1 MRIRFGKKTY
11 EQSLPIEVK
20 AVSKT
25 YRRGRLSVP
34 ALLNISFEI
43 QPGEFVILTGSSGA
57 GKTTLLNLLAAL
69 DWPDQGEIMVDG
81 KNIAHLSLWS
91 AASYRRVQVGIIFQ
105 AYNLLPQLTAIQN
118 VALPMIAAGSLDLR
132 RADELLRSV
141 GLGDRT
147 LHRATELSGGEQQ
160 RVAIARALA
169 NHPKIVLADEPTG
182 NLDDENAREVLRL
195 LIHSCKERGATL
207 MLATHDIRSFEGADR
222 VFALQAGLLREEHF
236 RSV

>member
-1 MRIRFGKKTY
+1 MNTRP
-11 EQSLPIEVK
+11 LIEVK

-25 YRRGRLSVP
+25 YRRGELSVP

-43 QPGEFVILTGSSGA
+43 DPGEFIILVGSSGA

-69 DWPDQGEIMVDG
+69 DWPDQGEIIVDG

-91 AASYRRVQVGIIFQ
+91 AASYRRFQVGIIFQ

-118 VALPMIAAGSLDLR
+118 VALPMIAAGRLDLR
-132 RADELLRSV
+132 RAGDLLRSV

-160 RVAIARALA
+160 RVAIARALV
-169 NHPKIVLADEPTG
+169 NHPKFVLADEPTG
-182 NLDDENAREVLRL
+182 NLDEENAREVVRL
-195 LIHSCKERGATL
+195 LAQSCKERGATL
-207 MLATHDIRSFEGADR
+207 VLATHDIRSFEGADR
-222 VFALQAGLLREEHF
+222 VFTLQAGLLQKQPF

>member
-1 MRIRFGKKTY
+1 MNNR
-11 EQSLPIEVK
+11 SLVEVQ

-34 ALLNISFEI
+34 ALLNISFVI
-43 QPGEFVILTGSSGA
+43 GPGEFVILVGSSGA

-69 DWPDQGEIMVDG
+69 DWPDQGDIIVDG
-81 KNIAHLSLWS
+81 KDIGHLSLWS
-91 AASYRRVQVGIIFQ
+91 AASYRRFQVGIIFQ

-118 VALPMIAAGSLDLR
+118 VALPMIAAGRLDLR

-147 LHRATELSGGEQQ
+147 LHLATELSGGEQQ
-160 RVAIARALA
+160 RVAIARALV
-169 NHPKIVLADEPTG
+169 NDPKLVLADEPTG
-182 NLDDENAREVLRL
+182 NLDEENAREVVRL
-195 LIHSCKERGATL
+195 LAQSCKERHATL

-222 VFALQAGLLREEHF
+222 VFTLQSGRLREE
-236 RSV
+236 RSRTVGEH

>member
-1 MRIRFGKKTY
+1 MNNR
-11 EQSLPIEVK
+11 SLIQVK
-20 AVSKT
+20 GVSKT
-25 YRRGRLSVP
+25 YRRGQLSVP

-43 QPGEFVILTGSSGA
+43 EPGEFVILVGSSGA

-69 DWPDQGEIMVDG
+69 DWPDQGEIIVDG
-81 KNIAHLSLWS
+81 KNIADLSLSS
-91 AASYRRVQVGIIFQ
+91 AASYRRFQVGIIFQ

-118 VALPMIAAGSLDLR
+118 VALPMIAAGRLDLP

-160 RVAIARALA
+160 RVAIARALV
-169 NHPKIVLADEPTG
+169 NHPKLVLADEPTG
-182 NLDDENAREVLRL
+182 NLDEENAREVLRL
-195 LIHSCKERGATL
+195 LAQSCKERGATL

-222 VFALQAGLLREEHF
+222 VFTLQFGRLREERF

>member
-1 MRIRFGKKTY
+1 MNNR
-11 EQSLPIEVK
+11 SPIEVK

-25 YRRGRLSVP
+25 YRRGKLSVP

-43 QPGEFVILTGSSGA
+43 EPGEFVILVGSSGA

-69 DWPDQGEIMVDG
+69 DWPDQGEIIVDG
-81 KNIAHLSLWS
+81 KNIARLSLWS
-91 AASYRRVQVGIIFQ
+91 AASYRRFQVGIIFQ

-118 VALPMIAAGSLDLR
+118 VALPMIAAGRLDLAR
-132 RADELLRSV
+132 TDELLRSV

-169 NHPKIVLADEPTG
+169 NHPKFVLADEPTG
-182 NLDDENAREVLRL
+182 NLDEENAREVVRL
-195 LIHSCKERGATL
+195 LAHSCKERGATL

-222 VFALQAGLLREEHF
+222 VFTLQSGLLREERF

>member
-1 MRIRFGKKTY
+1 MNNRP
-11 EQSLPIEVK
+11 LIEVK

-25 YRRGRLSVP
+25 YRRGQLSVP
-34 ALLNISFEI
+34 ALSNISFEI
-43 QPGEFVILTGSSGA
+43 EPGEFVILVGSSGA

-69 DWPDQGEIMVDG
+69 DWPDQGEIVVEG

-91 AASYRRVQVGIIFQ
+91 AASYRRFHVGIIFQ

-118 VALPMIAAGSLDLR
+118 VALPMIAAGRLDLR
-132 RADELLRSV
+132 RADVLLRSV

-169 NHPKIVLADEPTG
+169 NDPKFVLADEPTG
-182 NLDDENAREVLRL
+182 NLDEENAREVIRL
-195 LIHSCKERGATL
+195 LEQSCKARHATL

-222 VFALQAGLLREEHF
+222 VFTLHSGLLREERF
-236 RSV
+236 RSA

>member
-1 MRIRFGKKTY
+1 MNNR
-11 EQSLPIEVK
+11 SLIQVK

-25 YRRGRLSVP
+25 YRRGQLSVP

-43 QPGEFVILTGSSGA
+43 GPGEFVILVGSSGA

-69 DWPDQGEIMVDG
+69 DWPDQGEIIVDG
-81 KNIAHLSLWS
+81 KNIAHLSLSS
-91 AASYRRVQVGIIFQ
+91 AASYRRFQVGIIFQ

-118 VALPMIAAGSLDLR
+118 VALPMIAAGRLDLP

-169 NHPKIVLADEPTG
+169 NRPKLVLADEPTG
-182 NLDDENAREVLRL
+182 NLDEENAREVMRL
-195 LIHSCKERGATL
+195 LAQSCKEGQATL
-207 MLATHDIRSFEGADR
+207 VLATHDIRGFGSADR
-222 VFALQAGLLREEHF
+222 VLVLESGLLREERF

>member
-1 MRIRFGKKTY
+1 MNNRF
-11 EQSLPIEVK
+11 LIEVK

-25 YRRGRLSVP
+25 YRRGQLSVP

-43 QPGEFVILTGSSGA
+43 EPGEFVILVGSSGA

-69 DWPDQGEIMVDG
+69 DWPDQGEIIVDG
-81 KNIAHLSLWS
+81 KNIARLSLWS
-91 AASYRRVQVGIIFQ
+91 AASYRRFQVGIIFQ

-118 VALPMIAAGSLDLR
+118 VALPMIAAGRLDLR

-169 NHPKIVLADEPTG
+169 NHPKLVLADEPTG
-182 NLDDENAREVLRL
+182 NLDERNAREVVRL
-195 LIHSCKERGATL
+195 LAQSSKERQATL
-207 MLATHDIRSFEGADR
+207 MLATHDIRSFEDADR
-222 VFALQAGLLREEHF
+222 VFTLQSGLLREERF

>member
-1 MRIRFGKKTY
+1 MNNR
-11 EQSLPIEVK
+11 SLIQVK
-20 AVSKT
+20 GVSKT
-25 YRRGRLSVP
+25 YRRGQLSVP
-34 ALLNISFEI
+34 ALSDLSFEI
-43 QPGEFVILTGSSGA
+43 ESGEFVILTGSSGA

-69 DWPDQGEIMVDG
+69 DWPDRGEILVDG
-81 KNIAHLSLWS
+81 KNISRLSLWS
-91 AASYRRVQVGIIFQ
+91 AAAYRRFQVGIIFQ

-118 VALPMIAAGSLDLR
+118 VALPMMATGRLDLR

-169 NHPKIVLADEPTG
+169 NHPKFVLADEPTG
-182 NLDDENAREVLRL
+182 NLDEQNAREVVRL
-195 LIHSCKERGATL
+195 LAQSCKERQATL
-207 MLATHDIRSFEGADR
+207 MLATHDIRSFEDADR
-222 VFALQAGLLREEHF
+222 VFTLQFGRLREERF

>member
-1 MRIRFGKKTY
+1 MNTRP
-11 EQSLPIEVK
+11 LIEVK

-25 YRRGRLSVP
+25 YRRGQLSVP

-43 QPGEFVILTGSSGA
+43 DPGEFIILVGSSGA

-69 DWPDQGEIMVDG
+69 DWPDQGEIIVDG

-91 AASYRRVQVGIIFQ
+91 AASYRRFQVGIIFQ

-118 VALPMIAAGSLDLR
+118 VALPMIAAGRLDLR
-132 RADELLRSV
+132 RAGDLLWSV

-169 NHPKIVLADEPTG
+169 NRPKLVLADEPTG
-182 NLDDENAREVLRL
+182 NLDEERSREALGLIREVCEENGAALLVVTHNPLVARRADESCELVDGRLR
-195 LIHSCKERGATL
+195 AP
-207 MLATHDIRSFEGADR
+207 
-222 VFALQAGLLREEHF
+222 
-236 RSV
+236 

>member
-1 MRIRFGKKTY
+1 MNNRC
-11 EQSLPIEVK
+11 LIEVK

-25 YRRGRLSVP
+25 YWRGQLSVP

-43 QPGEFVILTGSSGA
+43 EPGEFVILVGSSGA

-69 DWPDQGEIMVDG
+69 DWPDHGEIIVDG
-81 KNIAHLSLWS
+81 KNIAHLSLWA
-91 AASYRRVQVGIIFQ
+91 AASYRRFQVGIIFQ

-118 VALPMIAAGSLDLR
+118 VALPMIAAGRLDLC

-169 NHPKIVLADEPTG
+169 NHPKLVLADEPTG
-182 NLDDENAREVLRL
+182 NLDEENAREVVRL
-195 LIHSCKERGATL
+195 LAQSCKERHATL
-207 MLATHDIRSFEGADR
+207 MLATHDIRSFESADR
-222 VFALQAGLLREEHF
+222 VFTMQSGLLREERF

>member
-1 MRIRFGKKTY
+1 MNNRF
-11 EQSLPIEVK
+11 LIEVK

-25 YRRGRLSVP
+25 YRRGQLSVP

-43 QPGEFVILTGSSGA
+43 EPGEFIVLVGSSGV

-69 DWPDQGEIMVDG
+69 DWPDQGEIIVDG
-81 KNIAHLSLWS
+81 KNIARLSLWS
-91 AASYRRVQVGIIFQ
+91 AASYRRFQVGIIFQ

-118 VALPMIAAGSLDLR
+118 VALPMIAAGRLDLR

-169 NHPKIVLADEPTG
+169 NHPKFVLADEPTG
-182 NLDDENAREVLRL
+182 NLDEQNAREVVRL
-195 LIHSCKERGATL
+195 LAQSCKERQATL
-207 MLATHDIRSFEGADR
+207 ILATHDTRSFEGAER
-222 VFALQAGLLREEHF
+222 VFTLQSGLLREERF

>member
-1 MRIRFGKKTY
+1 MNNRP
-11 EQSLPIEVK
+11 LIEVK

-25 YRRGRLSVP
+25 YRRGQLSVP
-34 ALLNISFEI
+34 ALSNISFEI
-43 QPGEFVILTGSSGA
+43 ESGEFVILVGSSGA

-69 DWPDQGEIMVDG
+69 DWPEQGEIIVDG
-81 KNIAHLSLWS
+81 KNIARLSLCS
-91 AASYRRVQVGIIFQ
+91 AASYRRFQVGIIFQ

-118 VALPMIAAGSLDLR
+118 VALPMIAAGRLDLR
-132 RADELLRSV
+132 RADDLLRSV

-169 NHPKIVLADEPTG
+169 NHPKLVLADEPTG
-182 NLDDENAREVLRL
+182 NLDEQNAREVVRL
-195 LIHSCKERGATL
+195 LAQSCKERQATL
-207 MLATHDIRSFEGADR
+207 MLATHDIRSFEDADR
-222 VFALQAGLLREEHF
+222 VFTLQSGLLREERF

>member
-1 MRIRFGKKTY
+1 MNNRP
-11 EQSLPIEVK
+11 LIEVK

-43 QPGEFVILTGSSGA
+43 ESGKFVILTGASGA
-57 GKTTLLNLLAAL
+57 GKSTLLNLLAAL
-69 DWPDQGEIMVDG
+69 DWPDQGEILVDG

-91 AASYRRVQVGIIFQ
+91 AAAYRRFQVGIIFQ

-118 VALPMIAAGSLDLR
+118 VALPMMAAGRLDMR
-132 RADELLRSV
+132 RAEELLRSV

-160 RVAIARALA
+160 RVAIARALV
-169 NHPKIVLADEPTG
+169 NDPKLVLADEPTG
-182 NLDDENAREVLRL
+182 NLDEENAREVLRL
-195 LIHSCKERGATL
+195 LMQSCKERHATL
-207 MLATHDIRSFEGADR
+207 MLATHDIQSFEGADR
-222 VFALQAGLLREEHF
+222 VFALQSGQLREERF